1 MTAVLFDA
9 LGPKARRNVRLGT
22 TVGSVLLAG
31 ALALALIQLNRH
43 GQLSGQLWSVVLN
56 TDLRQLLLEGL
67 WATLQVAL
75 LSLALS
81 LGFGMLLAVG
91 RMSHRVWLRGPVRV
105 WTEVFRGLPLL
116 LLILFIFLGAPALG
130 VDVPTFWALALAIS
144 LYNSAVISEIVRAGI
159 LSLPRG
165 QTEAAHAIGL
175 SNNAAMRLIILP
187 QAVRLMLPALVSQM
201 VVLLKETSLGFVI
214 GYTELLRSGRIA
226 VEYLGGTYAI
236 PVYTEITLFYLLVN
250 LLLSW
255 AARVANRRTRR
266 PGRSRPPAR
275 TT

>member
-43 GQLSGQLWSVVLN
+43 GQLSGRLWSVVLN

-236 PVYTEITLFYLLVN
+236 PVYTEIALFYLLVN

-255 AARVANRRTRR
+255 AARVANRRSQR
-266 PGRSRPPAR
+266 PGRSRPSAG

>member
-105 WTEVFRGLPLL
+105 WTELFRGLPLL

-236 PVYTEITLFYLLVN
+236 PVYTEIALFYLLVN

-255 AARVANRRTRR
+255 AARVANRRTQR